1 MSADVAL
8 PAGPGARLH
17 AGSPLYELLHN
28 AWQAAPTLI
37 GMLLAAGSDRYAVF
51 GVIGL
56 ILLGI
61 GMALYS
67 VVSAWR
73 FRYWLDAE
81 DLVLL
86 SGVLGRR
93 VRRIP
98 WARVENVT
106 LRRNLLHRLTG
117 VAEVVVEAGGALT
130 AEAHL
135 RVLSWSA
142 ALDFERSVRARV
154 SRQAQPAAVDVE
166 AHSARRTLLKLP
178 TAELVRAG
186 LISNQGAL
194 AAGAV
199 IAASWQAGDYLPV
212 RDWAEDIVRALTQ
225 WIGLSH
231 GWLFWAALALLLL
244 VLLLAVMRALSI
256 GWWLLMYHGFELVE
270 EREKLSSEHGL
281 FTRVRGSAHLQRIQ
295 RLLVLDGVLYRWFQ
309 RQAVQIGVAGQREAL
324 NAEST
329 LRWLAPVLPPAQT
342 DALLHEAL
350 PQLNRRA
357 LRWQPLH
364 ASAARRVATRH
375 ALWLLLLVAPA
386 FKLPW
391 LALLLPVAL
400 LAIALDAW
408 SYARHSSY
416 ACDGAILGFRH
427 GLLSRQE
434 WYVPIARIETV
445 TLSASPF
452 DRRAGTATLSIDLRT
467 RGPGGR
473 ARIPFLPRQ
482 EAEELARTLRAR
494 VAE

>member
-1 MSADVAL
+1 MSADLAL
-8 PAGPGARLH
+8 PPGPGARLH

-51 GVIGL
+51 GAIGL
-56 ILLGI
+56 TLLGI
-61 GMALYS
+61 GMAVYS
-67 VVSAWR
+67 VVGAWR

-117 VAEVVVEAGGALT
+117 VAEVVVEAGGAT
-130 AEAHL
+130 MAEAHL
-135 RVLSWSA
+135 RVLSLRA
-142 ALDFERSVRARV
+142 ALAFEQAVRARV
-154 SRQAQPAAVDVE
+154 SQRTDVTSAADT
-166 AHSARRTLLKLP
+166 ADGRRLLLRLSS
-178 TAELVRAG
+178 AELVRAG

-281 FTRVRGSAHLQRIQ
+281 LTRVRGSAHLQRIQ
-295 RLLVLDGVLYRWFQ
+295 RLLVLDGLLYRWFQ

-324 NAEST
+324 NVEST
-329 LRWLAPVLPPAQT
+329 LRWLAPVIPPRQV
-342 DALLHEAL
+342 DALLREAL
-350 PQLNRRA
+350 PPLNRAA

-375 ALWLLLLVAPA
+375 ALWLLPLSLLAIQ
-386 FKLPW
+386 FPW
-391 LALLLPVAL
+391 LALLLPAAL

-408 SYARHSSY
+408 SYGRHSAY
-416 ACDGAILGFRH
+416 AHDGAMLGFRH

-445 TLSASPF
+445 ALSRSPF

-467 RGPGGR
+467 RGPGGQ
-473 ARIPFLPRQ
+473 ARIPFLPHL
-482 EAEELARTLRAR
+482 EAEELARALRTQI
-494 VAE
+494 VE